1 MKLLRRFHPSPALVV
16 ATAALF
22 AALGGGAF
30 AASTFINGTT
40 IKPNS
45 IPKNRLTGAAIRS
58 LRGARG
64 PRGFTGARGPQGV
77 QGPQGAQGA
86 QGAQGS
92 QGAPGPQGPPGSGD
106 LAWAQVNP
114 NGGSPL
120 LVKSSNFVSVSSP
133 ATGVYCLRASV
144 GVNLADSAPVAT
156 QEVNLSSTV
165 GLVTV
170 RRSGIPNVYCAVTD
184 LQVTTWDVSNPPSV
198 VNTVGF
204 DVVVP

>member
-1 MKLLRRFHPSPALVV
+1 MRHRWPVSPALVV
-16 ATAALF
+16 ATVALC
-22 AALGGGAF
+22 AALGGGAY

-86 QGAQGS
+86 QGAQGP

-106 LAWAQVNP
+106 LAWAQVKP
-114 NGGSPL
+114 NGGTPM
-120 LVKSSNFVSVSSP
+120 LVKPSHFVPESHPS
-133 ATGVYCLRASV
+133 TG
-144 GVNLADSAPVAT
+144 
-156 QEVNLSSTV
+156 
-165 GLVTV
+165 
-170 RRSGIPNVYCAVTD
+170 
-184 LQVTTWDVSNPPSV
+184 
-198 VNTVGF
+198 
-204 DVVVP
+204 